1 MDDLGIQGIKMVAM
15 LLLGLA
21 FFVAILYFWFQK
33 MRLPTKVKRSETHRV
48 SIVGGEAR
56 PELNLAEQACN
67 KPTTDIFPS
76 IQRGSQ
82 DNSQA
87 AQLLVNFLA
96 DLQNLSSQYQ
106 QRLNLLKVDPGVS
119 MPQPA
124 VAPTVKSE
132 PIPAPVPTPDLKPL
146 NDMTL
151 IDWWKRHG
159 SKRLSECGH
168 SLKTEFGV
176 VKASVINQNSDDPD
190 DWYLLVVG
198 NTNDE
203 FLVLPRKMG
212 WREEIFGD
220 WFELKEKGVVRGNE
234 IIQSLR
240 PPLTRAVRRDDS
252 WHISNKKC
260 VVSVKDSGGSR

>member
-1 MDDLGIQGIKMVAM
+1 MQGIKIVAM
-15 LLLGLA
+15 VLLGLVL
-21 FFVAILYFWFQK
+21 FVAILYLWFQK
-33 MRLPTKVKRSETHRV
+33 KRSPTKVERSETRRD
-48 SIVGGEAR
+48 SIVEGEAR

-76 IQRGSQ
+76 TQRGSQ

-106 QRLNLLKVDPGVS
+106 QRLNLLNVDPGIS
-119 MPQPA
+119 MAQP
-124 VAPTVKSE
+124 VVVPTVKSE

-151 IDWWKRHG
+151 IDWWKRNG
-159 SKRLSECGH
+159 SRRLSECG
-168 SLKTEFGV
+168 SLLKAEFGV
-176 VKASVINQNSDDPD
+176 VKASVINQNSDDSD

-212 WREEIFGD
+212 WRDEIFGD
-220 WFELKEKGVVRGNE
+220 WFELKEKGTIRGNE

-240 PPLTRAVRRDDS
+240 PPLTRVVHNGKT
-252 WHISNKKC
+252 WHITNKKC
-260 VVSVKDSGGSR
+260 VASVKDSGRSG